1 MVDQVNEWLKLIR
14 PDNKEATVLFEETV
28 LELSRRLSNSG
39 ETDAESTRH
48 SVAGSNKERT
58 LDRRG
63 GGQQSL
69 GQLPSAVLV
78 KPFLVWRKTLVI
90 VNTKRN
96 YVYIVVRQ
104 RKPEALCLQILR

>member
-1 MVDQVNEWLKLIR
+1 MVDQVNEWLKLLR

-28 LELSRRLSNSG
+28 LELSRRRLSRSG

-48 SVAGSNKERT
+48 PVAGSNKEGT
-58 LDRRG
+58 LDRRS

-78 KPFLVWRKTLVI
+78 KPFLIWRKTHVI
-90 VNTKRN
+90 INSTT
-96 YVYIVVRQ
+96 YT
-104 RKPEALCLQILR
+104 

>member
-1 MVDQVNEWLKLIR
+1 MVDQVNEWLKLLR

-28 LELSRRLSNSG
+28 LELSRRRLSRSG

-48 SVAGSNKERT
+48 PVAGSNKEGT

-78 KPFLVWRKTLVI
+78 KPFLVWRKTHVI
-90 VNTKRN
+90 INSAT
-96 YVYIVVRQ
+96 YT
-104 RKPEALCLQILR
+104 